1 MAFSVVEVAK
11 GSVLSII
18 FVATLVANSFVGTIL
33 FINRKTLLKHATYRF
48 LLNIIMSD
56 LILALFTIPFEIT
69 RELKSEWIFGEAAC
83 KLVEYI
89 EISVGGTVILF
100 HAFVALDRYHS
111 VVRHHLAKLRPR
123 VVKYFIVVAWTMPA
137 VVSSPQLY
145 MFTVK
150 TISGSHF
157 GKICT
162 PRALP
167 ISWLDKLYEAVDF
180 TLLYAIP
187 LVAICWSYYHV
198 IRSVWGMRT
207 TSPNG
212 GEVEIP
218 RERLAVWKNKKRVTK
233 TAAVVVV
240 AFLICWSPT
249 FVLVAWRIVAGTDSI
264 HRGETLYEVAMF
276 AAFFSEALNPI
287 LYCAFDTNFTERFK
301 QMITSRT
308 ASNTDDDRTVA
319 DTANRHQGSFTV
331 AGSNLNWQLSL
342 GLSGHVFFAQM
353 THWRKEQGNTL
364 ICVGFYPDDSQTKK
378 GHTGPVRSHQ
388 GLCHSTSCNYY
399 YLLSTS
405 RSVFR

>member
-1 MAFSVVEVAK
+1 MAFSDVELAK
-11 GSVLSII
+11 GSVLGII
-18 FVATLVANSFVGTIL
+18 FVATLSANSFVGTIL
-33 FINRKTLLKHATYRF
+33 FIHRKTLLKHATYRF

-56 LILALFTIPFEIT
+56 LLLALFTIPFEIT

-83 KLVEYI
+83 KLVEYF

-100 HAFVALDRYHS
+100 HAFVALDRYRS
-111 VVRHHLAKLRPR
+111 VVRHHLAKFRPR
-123 VVKYFIVVAWTMPA
+123 VVKYFIVVAWTMPT

-150 TISGSHF
+150 TICGSNF

-187 LVAICWSYYHV
+187 LVVICWSYYHV
-198 IRSVWGMRT
+198 VRSVWGKRKM
-207 TSPNG
+207 SPNG

-264 HRGETLYEVAMF
+264 HCGETLYEVAMF
-276 AAFFSEALNPI
+276 TAFFSEALNPI
-287 LYCAFDTNFTERFK
+287 LYSAFDSNFTERLK

-308 ASNTDDDRTVA
+308 ASNNDDDLTKA
-319 DTANRHQGSFTV
+319 DTENRHQGSFTV
-331 AGSNLNWQLSL
+331 DGSNVNWHYFLWDHRATFYWLKQWLSDW
-342 GLSGHVFFAQM
+342 GS
-353 THWRKEQGNTL
+353 KEIRCYIDRNKEGGGCPV
-364 ICVGFYPDDSQTKK
+364 IF
-378 GHTGPVRSHQ
+378 GPFPSMAVVCTRHIY
-388 GLCHSTSCNYY
+388 N
-399 YLLSTS
+399 
-405 RSVFR
+405 